1 MICKTYLGLIG
12 VMVTATGAWAGGKT
26 VGTTKDS
33 CDADNVVK
41 FATKVGTAQVKN
53 DQQEHRFEML
63 GMLREFHWYCAG
75 SRERVANDEQ
85 FNVVVIRRAKNGAIS
100 WTFVLDNGASGGTSG
115 QSGGQVGGTTETVT
129 PPGLIRVGDSRDAC
143 DASHPVFV
151 KDVSGLDVTIKAN
164 QLRFVE
170 LAHKTQALRWRCDK
184 SNEWVRNHADF
195 DHVLIERAG
204 NGAINWVFF
213 HDPASHETDDGL
225 FVHNAGG
232 VIRIAGLL
240 SPDEVPAA
248 NEPDLNATVADAL
261 AKNRQTIEKA
271 VAKDVIANGA
281 TAFPGAKITSFS
293 LHLPDA
299 SSIEF
304 RTAVDS
310 QTLRFKAVLHDT
322 TAKIGGT
329 FSGINATLDA
339 TFDLDVIWSVP
350 SNGKASDLKVQSTT
364 MFAHHVNLV
373 GDDVGSGLGVTF
385 VKPTVREIGNTFTGL
400 KLHTLLRGQN
410 LQTITD
416 LVDSTLAKLRAGA
429 PASATATLSLD
440 AAGSVK
446 ACVSLSGGTA
456 TCNFR
461 ADPAP
466 PSARPTIGTS
476 GDQCGQGS
484 LWLWDAERATFVRI
498 KKGEKAIHVEVEN
511 NRFEWYC
518 GGDTSPDVTNQEWA
532 SGPLA
537 TRAVSV
543 TRPTKNS
550 PAITWKFESYK

>member
-41 FATKVGTAQVKN
+41 FATKDGTAQVKN

-75 SRERVANDEQ
+75 SRERVANAEQ

-164 QLRFVE
+164 QLRFV
-170 LAHKTQALRWRCDK
+170 
-184 SNEWVRNHADF
+184 
-195 DHVLIERAG
+195 
-204 NGAINWVFF
+204 
-213 HDPASHETDDGL
+213 
-225 FVHNAGG
+225 
-232 VIRIAGLL
+232 
-240 SPDEVPAA
+240 
-248 NEPDLNATVADAL
+248 
-261 AKNRQTIEKA
+261 
-271 VAKDVIANGA
+271 
-281 TAFPGAKITSFS
+281 
-293 LHLPDA
+293 
-299 SSIEF
+299 
-304 RTAVDS
+304 
-310 QTLRFKAVLHDT
+310 
-322 TAKIGGT
+322 
-329 FSGINATLDA
+329 
-339 TFDLDVIWSVP
+339 
-350 SNGKASDLKVQSTT
+350 
-364 MFAHHVNLV
+364 
-373 GDDVGSGLGVTF
+373 
-385 VKPTVREIGNTFTGL
+385 
-400 KLHTLLRGQN
+400 
-410 LQTITD
+410 
-416 LVDSTLAKLRAGA
+416 
-429 PASATATLSLD
+429 
-440 AAGSVK
+440 AGSVK